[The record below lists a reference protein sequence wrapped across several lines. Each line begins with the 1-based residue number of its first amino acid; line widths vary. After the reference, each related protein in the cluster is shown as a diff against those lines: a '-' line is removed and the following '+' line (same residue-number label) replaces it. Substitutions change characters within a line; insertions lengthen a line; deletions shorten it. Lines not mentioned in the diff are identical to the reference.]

1 MNENFNKK
9 VDKIEKF
16 CSVAANC
23 ILKAPPPVWPV
34 FILEG
39 EWYLYPYF
47 LRELHTTIKLMKGK
61 GYGTEEIA
69 KLFKNP
75 SRITQFMYLFPGI
88 SFSDLSV
95 KERIELVDNLLDY
108 IAYYRKGDIFC
119 ENGKNILWSDNEI
132 EEIIGKYELITP
144 SNEDKNKHRELIGKI
159 NGSLF
164 NYCEFLHLAKHPFG
178 HEFHGPY
185 KLSDN
190 EVLIARE
197 YYDLKPTLV
206 WSFTKNLPFERV
218 LTLEIYKGIDI
229 YFDFFNHTGSS
240 SSLPQHLQRF
250 FIAIDGCGNF
260 ITKREELEKLLVN
273 INKIFVDATGF
284 TSIYTTKDWI
294 QKLFEMHYYYLK
306 PFKDILG
313 LDWKPPEKQYKFL
326 ETKGISEDF
335 LKASEE
341 IGKKPKDESIRMLK
355 DAFYNNIFGVRE

>member
-1 MNENFNKK
+1 MEKK
-9 VDKIEKF
+9 ELSVNRVEKF
-16 CSVAANC
+16 CSVAARC
-23 ILKAPPPVWPV
+23 ILRAPPPVWPV

-39 EWYLYPYF
+39 EWYLYQYF
-47 LRELHTTIKLMKGK
+47 LRELYDTIKLMDGK
-61 GYGTEEIA
+61 GHSTEEIA

-75 SRITQFMYLFPGI
+75 SRITQFMYLFPGV
-88 SFSDLSV
+88 SFTDLSV
-95 KERIELVDNLLDY
+95 DERIGLVDSLLDY

-119 ENGKNILWSDNEI
+119 EDGKNVVWSNNEV
-132 EEIIGKYELITP
+132 EETLGKYELITL
-144 SNEDKNKHRELIGKI
+144 SEEDKNKYRESIGKI

-185 KLSDN
+185 KLSGD

-206 WSFTKNLPFERV
+206 WAFTENLPFERV
-218 LTLEIYKGIDI
+218 LTLEIYKGVDI

-250 FIAIDGCGNF
+250 FIAIDDYRNPL
-260 ITKREELEKLLVN
+260 TKHEELEELLAN
-273 INKIFVDATGF
+273 INKIFENASEF
-284 TSIYTTKDWI
+284 TSNYTDKDWI

-313 LDWKPPEKQYKFL
+313 LDWKPPEKQYSFL

-341 IGKKPKDESIRMLK
+341 IGKKPKEEPKIL
-355 DAFYNNIFGVRE
+355 I